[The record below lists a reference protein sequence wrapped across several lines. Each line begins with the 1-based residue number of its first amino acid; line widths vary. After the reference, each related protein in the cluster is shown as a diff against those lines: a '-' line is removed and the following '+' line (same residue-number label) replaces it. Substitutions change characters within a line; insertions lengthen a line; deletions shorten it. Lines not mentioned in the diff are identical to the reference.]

1 MPTQVLRSDWE
12 DTAVAYPFGRTR
24 PWTRVDYDRLIAAG
38 AFDHGDP
45 VELLGGQLVA
55 REPQGSYHFTT
66 IALAA
71 HALERIFGPGWTV
84 RQQAPI
90 TLDDESE
97 PEPDLA
103 VVCGEALDFLE
114 AHPARPVLVVEVAET
129 SLQLD
134 RDLKGGLY
142 ARAGLP
148 EYWIINLRTRVLEV
162 FRSPV
167 PDRTRP
173 IGWRHRDIA
182 VLAAADRVA
191 PQALEGR
198 SIAVADLLPPPPRAS
213 APRSP

>member
-1 MPTQVLRSDWE
+1 M
-12 DTAVAYPFGRTR
+12 AYPFGHTR
-24 PWTRVDYDRLIAAG
+24 SWTRVEYDRLIAEG
-38 AFDHGDP
+38 AFDHGEP
-45 VELLGGQLVA
+45 VELLGGALSA

-71 HALERIFGPGWTV
+71 RAIERVFGPGWTV

-103 VVCGEALDFLE
+103 VIRGEPIDFLE
-114 AHPARPVLVVEVAET
+114 AHPARPALVVEVAET

-148 EYWIINLRTRVLEV
+148 DYWILNLRDRCLEV
-162 FRSPV
+162 FRAPV
-167 PDRTRP
+167 SDVTVAV
-173 IGWRHRDIA
+173 GWRYGYIA
-182 VLAAADRVA
+182 VLGADDRVA
-191 PQALEGR
+191 PLALDGR
-198 SIAVADLLPPPPRAS
+198 SIAVADLLPPRPS
-213 APRSP
+213 VSRSR

>member
-1 MPTQVLRSDWE
+1 M
-12 DTAVAYPFGRTR
+12 AYPFGRAR
-24 PWTRVDYDRLIAAG
+24 SWTRVDYDRLIAEG
-38 AFDHGDP
+38 AFDHGEP
-45 VELLGGQLVA
+45 VELLGGDLVV

-71 HALERIFGPGWTV
+71 RAIERVFGPGWTV

-103 VVCGEALDFLE
+103 VVRGEPIDFLE
-114 AHPARPVLVVEVAET
+114 GHPARPALIVEVAET
-129 SLQLD
+129 SLQID

-148 EYWIINLRTRVLEV
+148 DYWIVNLQDRCLEV

-167 PDRTRP
+167 PDLTLPTGSRY
-173 IGWRHRDIA
+173 RDTA
-182 VLAAADRVA
+182 VLTTGDRVA
-191 PQALEGR
+191 PLALDGR
-198 SIAVADLLPPPPRAS
+198 SIAVADLLPPPPRLS
-213 APRSP
+213 APRSR